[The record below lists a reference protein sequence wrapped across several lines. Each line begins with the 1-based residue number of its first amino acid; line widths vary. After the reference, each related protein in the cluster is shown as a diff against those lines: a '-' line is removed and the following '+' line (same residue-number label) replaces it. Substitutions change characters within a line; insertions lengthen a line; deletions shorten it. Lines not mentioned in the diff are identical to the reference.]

1 MYEPID
7 MTDFPIPPRKS
18 PNKSIEK
25 LSAKKIGP
33 TPEELDAKL
42 EAYAYLRDSKDS
54 KDIKFTERKY
64 RLSLKRAL
72 EVFHYDP
79 DTGTLT
85 RRIKT
90 GKACAGSTVDC
101 VRYSGYLGTGIDG
114 EQLLAH
120 QIICLLQ
127 LGRHLYVEEILDH
140 IDGNKLNNAWSNLRV
155 VNQSINQLNQTKP
168 SKNNNSGYLGVAFD
182 KSRNNFMATITIKR
196 ENINLG
202 RYATAVEAANAYK
215 KAKEFFYPGLVQQ

>member
-1 MYEPID
+1 MYVPMD
-7 MTDFPIPPRKS
+7 MTDFPIPPRKL
-18 PNKSIEK
+18 PNRPTEK
-25 LSAKKIGP
+25 MRTKKNGP
-33 TPEELDAKL
+33 TPKQLEDKL
-42 EAYAYLRDSKDS
+42 EAYAYLREGEKN
-54 KDIKFTERKY
+54 IEFTERKY
-64 RLSLKRAL
+64 KLTLERAL

-85 RRIKT
+85 RKIKT
-90 GKACAGSTVDC
+90 GKACAGSTVDS

-120 QIICLLQ
+120 QIICFLQ
-127 LGRHLYVEEILDH
+127 LGRHLYVEEIVDH

-155 VNQSINQLNQTKP
+155 VNQSLNQLNQTKP
-168 SKNNNSGYLGVAFD
+168 SKNNHSGYLGVAFD
-182 KSRNNFMATITIKR
+182 KSRNNFMAAITIKR

-202 RYATAVEAANAYK
+202 RYATAEEAANAYK